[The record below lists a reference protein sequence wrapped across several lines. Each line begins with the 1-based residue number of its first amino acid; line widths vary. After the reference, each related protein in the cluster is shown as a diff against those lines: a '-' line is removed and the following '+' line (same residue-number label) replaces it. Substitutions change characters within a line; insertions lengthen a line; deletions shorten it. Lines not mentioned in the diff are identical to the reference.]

1 MFQLRRLKS
10 EMTWK
15 NDGEWEEINDTK
27 KGYCGLFEDAIAESR
42 WNKMKTTNNHVE
54 DLASVSSRYFEH
66 KRDALSTIRATGF

>member
-42 WNKMKTTNNHVE
+42 
-54 DLASVSSRYFEH
+54 
-66 KRDALSTIRATGF
+66 